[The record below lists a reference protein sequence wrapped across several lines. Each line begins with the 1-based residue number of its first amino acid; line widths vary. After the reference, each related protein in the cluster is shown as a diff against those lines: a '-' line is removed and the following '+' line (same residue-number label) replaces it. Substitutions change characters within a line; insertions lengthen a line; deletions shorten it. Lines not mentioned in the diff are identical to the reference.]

1 MPSSLVPIKESPVGQ
16 INTLDHFSFVGGRE
30 QFMGRLLGASELT
43 KSIASVS
50 SSAAQKLV
58 VLETAD
64 KIFSALQQKTFE
76 DMSKKFSR
84 DTEDITPNVP
94 MSYKDMLK
102 ECNKDVGYIIW
113 IKGDTLVS
121 FPEIT

>member
-1 MPSSLVPIKESPVGQ
+1 
-16 INTLDHFSFVGGRE
+16 
-30 QFMGRLLGASELT
+30 
-43 KSIASVS
+43 
-50 SSAAQKLV
+50 
-58 VLETAD
+58 
-64 KIFSALQQKTFE
+64 
-76 DMSKKFSR
+76 MSKNFSR